1 MVTITLL
8 IIASL
13 FLPLALLIDK
23 QNGVKNWYIPW
34 WAWLLYVIVV
44 NTTFLMIFGA
54 YIASTLAYP
63 YSNSILIKRQRDQ
76 TNIRFGTE
84 FRRCV
89 ERMTRMIKDMTER
102 QTSERAGTIMEGKD
116 DDETEIDL
124 SDSKASLQ
132 FLSARDIYMRVAQN
146 LELIDLYF

>member
-1 MVTITLL
+1 MGLVTLCYRRKHDV
-8 IIASL
+8 S
-13 FLPLALLIDK
+13 
-23 QNGVKNWYIPW
+23 
-34 WAWLLYVIVV
+34 
-44 NTTFLMIFGA
+44 
-54 YIASTLAYP
+54 
-63 YSNSILIKRQRDQ
+63 SNSILMKRQRDQ

-102 QTSERAGTIMEGKD
+102 QNSERAGTIMEGKD